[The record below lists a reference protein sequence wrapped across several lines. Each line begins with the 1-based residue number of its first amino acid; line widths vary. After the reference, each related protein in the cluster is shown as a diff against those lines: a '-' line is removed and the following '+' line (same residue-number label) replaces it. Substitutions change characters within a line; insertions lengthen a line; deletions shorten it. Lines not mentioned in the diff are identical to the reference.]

1 MRKVVLAASA
11 VLVAS
16 PALAGTTA
24 GSDPTAPQPT
34 PAFVAGASSGA
45 AQDPQAPPMTEA
57 ERAQAVQELQ
67 ELRNRLQA
75 LETRL
80 GVAPPPPMQY
90 TPAAQKRSKDHNL
103 ELYGFVQLDAIQD
116 FKRVNPNW
124 DATLRPSRIPTEEGA
139 FGGDGQSIFSVRQ
152 SRLGAKATGVV
163 AGKPYEAKFEFDLFG
178 TGVDEGQTTF
188 RVRHMYAKW
197 GPFLAGQTNTLFM
210 DGDIFPNVLD
220 YWGPTGMVFVR
231 TPQIR
236 WTFLD
241 SGGWQAAVALEHP
254 SDDID
259 PGGIRLIDENI
270 AANIQANEELPDL
283 TAAVRYGGDWG
294 HVRLAGILRKIG
306 FDTKGTV
313 DNEPDGNETGWGLNA
328 TAAFKLGLATPR
340 LGIVYGRGIAT
351 YMNDGGMDLAP
362 SVSVIPQPPSLILV
376 PEATA
381 VKLLGV
387 SAYIDLQWTKQL
399 SSALGYSFTKV
410 DNTNFQDPTAFHRG
424 DYASANLLY
433 APADN
438 ILAGVEF
445 LWGKRTDNDGEEG
458 TDSRM
463 QASFKW
469 SFTSNN
475 IWDWFE

>member
-1 MRKVVLAASA
+1 MRKAVLAASVA
-11 VLVAS
+11 LVA
-16 PALAGTTA
+16 
-24 GSDPTAPQPT
+24 T
-34 PAFVAGASSGA
+34 PAWAADQTSQVSGQSQQPVLLATAAAA
-45 AQDPQAPPMTEA
+45 AQSAQPLTEA
-57 ERAQAVQELQ
+57 ERQQAIQDLQ
-67 ELRNRLQA
+67 DLRARMTA
-75 LETRL
+75 LEQRL
-80 GVAPPPPMQY
+80 GITPPPVQY
-90 TPAAQKRSKDHNL
+90 TPEAPKRAKDHNL

-124 DATLRPSRIPTEEGA
+124 DATLRPSRIPTEEGI
-139 FGGDGQSIFSVRQ
+139 FGGNGQSIFSVRQ
-152 SRLGAKATGVV
+152 SRLGAKATGIL
-163 AGKPYEAKFEFDLFG
+163 AGKPYEAKFEFDLYG

-197 GPFLAGQTNTLFM
+197 GQFLIGQTNTLFM
-210 DGDIFPNVLD
+210 DGDIFPNVVD

-259 PGGIRLIDENI
+259 TGNLRLIDEDI
-270 AANIQANEELPDL
+270 ASSIQANEELPDL

-294 HVRLAGILRKIG
+294 HVRLAGILRKVG
-306 FDTKGTV
+306 FDTKGTEG
-313 DNEPDGNETGWGLNA
+313 NEPEGHETGWGLNL
-328 TAAFKLGLATPR
+328 TSAFKLGLATPR

-351 YMNDGGMDLAP
+351 YLNDGGMDLAP
-362 SVSVIPQPPSLILV
+362 SINVVPQPGGLVLV

-387 SAYIDLQWTKQL
+387 SAYVDLQWSKQL
-399 SSALGYSFTKV
+399 SSAIGYSFTKV
-410 DNTNFQDPTAFHRG
+410 DNTNFQDGSAFHKG
-424 DYASANLLY
+424 EYASANLLY

-438 ILAGVEF
+438 VLAGLEL
-445 LWGKRTDNDGEEG
+445 LWGKRTDNDGEDG
-458 TDSRM
+458 SDTRAQM
-463 QASFKW
+463 TFKW
-469 SFTSNN
+469 SFTSSN